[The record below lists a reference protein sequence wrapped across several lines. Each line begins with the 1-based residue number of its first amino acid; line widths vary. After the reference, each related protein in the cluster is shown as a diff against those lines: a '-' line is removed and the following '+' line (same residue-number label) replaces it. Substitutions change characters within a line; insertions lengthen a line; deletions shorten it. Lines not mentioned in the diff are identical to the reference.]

1 MQLIQYISD
10 CERHGVFR
18 LRVIEI
24 LVLKWPGV
32 SMEH

>member
-1 MQLIQYISD
+1 MQLIRYNPE
-10 CERHGVFR
+10 CERHAVFR